1 MPGSLRSP
9 EDSNFVLIDCRGL
22 HLLIS
27 QDTKVCYSI
36 VTIIVLV
43 KNISVELRGVF
54 NIIYAFRD
62 ISLIE
67 LVVICHCIILRYS
80 FPFTLFA
87 PSFAPLLLY

>member
-1 MPGSLRSP
+1 MKNLMPGSLRSP

-54 NIIYAFRD
+54 N
-62 ISLIE
+62 LNE
-67 LVVICHCIILRYS
+67 
-80 FPFTLFA
+80 
-87 PSFAPLLLY
+87 